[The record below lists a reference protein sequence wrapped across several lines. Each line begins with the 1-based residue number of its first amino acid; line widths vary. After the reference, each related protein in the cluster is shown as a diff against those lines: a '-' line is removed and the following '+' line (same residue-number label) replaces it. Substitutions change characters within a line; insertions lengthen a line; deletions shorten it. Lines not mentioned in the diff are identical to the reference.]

1 MEGERETTTNLDAR
15 LVAAA
20 FWVEVAAL
28 ALVRVAVDDRD
39 DEVPLEVLV
48 ERRDGG
54 DWAMEEGAYKS
65 GGKGET
71 GTTGVGRARSEIEI
85 EMNAVRGE
93 RTGQTRSCR
102 ETPDARQGR

>member
-1 MEGERETTTNLDAR
+1 
-15 LVAAA
+15 
-20 FWVEVAAL
+20 
-28 ALVRVAVDDRD
+28 
-39 DEVPLEVLV
+39 
-48 ERRDGG
+48 
-54 DWAMEEGAYKS
+54 MEEGAYKS